1 MLFYRRSI
9 KILISISKVPGESMN
24 ILDILNYYDEVK
36 DNLEFQSTSSI
47 RTKIMISLSEGPKK
61 TKELEKS
68 IGISYYTTL
77 HGINKL
83 EKQNLI
89 LIHGNYCYLSKVGRE
104 SVSNLID
111 MIKTLI
117 VLKNNR
123 KLLLNHDIESIPYDL
138 LMEIGDLSDSKL
150 IESENE
156 DISKTHRIH
165 SQIVLNAKK
174 ISGVSPIFY
183 SDYIETFMPLLKKN
197 INIELVLTEN
207 ILKKTVDALDKE
219 YLEEFKTLI
228 SKNHLRIWELK
239 ENIKVAFTVTD
250 KAMTLGLFSKKGMY
264 DSTKILVS
272 DHEDALVWGNKLF
285 KHYLKRAQK
294 VDLNYIQELKQFN

>member
-68 IGISYYTTL
+68 IGISYYTVL

-89 LIHGNYCYLSKVGRE
+89 LIHGNYCYLSKIGRE

-123 KLLLNHDIESIPYDL
+123 KLLLNHDIDSIPYDL

-165 SQIVLNAKK
+165 SQIVLNAEK

-197 INIELVLTEN
+197 INIELVLTKN

-228 SKNHLRIWELK
+228 SKNHLRIWEIK

-285 KHYLKRAQK
+285 KYYLKRAKK
-294 VDLNYIQELKQFN
+294 VDLNYIHELKQFN